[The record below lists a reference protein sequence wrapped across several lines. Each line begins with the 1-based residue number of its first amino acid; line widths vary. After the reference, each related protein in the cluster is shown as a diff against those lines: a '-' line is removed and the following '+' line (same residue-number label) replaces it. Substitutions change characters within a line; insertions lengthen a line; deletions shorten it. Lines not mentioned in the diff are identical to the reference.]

1 MITTL
6 LSKQQLSLINKN
18 TLCYRLA
25 EAEKDYMLTLVLGF
39 INKSKLKE
47 DLVFKGGTAIYH
59 CYLPQ
64 LRFSEDLDF
73 TSLSAQINMDDL
85 EEVFKSEDFLEIS
98 KKYKS
103 DSTLKIERLK
113 YQGPLSMPNS
123 LKIEIDFK
131 QNVLLPAIEKT
142 YNNVWGIKLKVK
154 VMDIREVSAE
164 KLRAMSDRARY
175 RDFYDQYMISKLYS
189 INFEE
194 IFGLVKK
201 KEIREPISHKNI
213 FLNWQIAKEERIK
226 EFQVVYYK
234 EELSNNDIEQMIK
247 SLSFEEIKPHL
258 GEQ

>member
-1 MITTL
+1 LITTL

-25 EAEKDYMLTLVLGF
+25 EAEKDYMLALVLGF
-39 INKSKLKE
+39 IYKSKLKK

-64 LRFSEDLDF
+64 MRFSEDLDF
-73 TSLSAQINMDDL
+73 TSLSAQINMDDI
-85 EEVFKSEDFLEIS
+85 EKVFKSEDFLEIS
-98 KKYKS
+98 KKYES

-113 YQGPLSMPNS
+113 YQGPLDMSNS

-142 YNNVWGIKLKVK
+142 YNNVWGIKFNVK

-175 RDFYDQYMISKLYS
+175 RDFYDQYMISRFYN

-194 IFGLVKK
+194 TYSLVKK

-213 FLNWQIAKEERIK
+213 LFNWQIAKEEKTK
-226 EFQVVYYK
+226 ELQVVYYK
-234 EELSNNDIEQMIK
+234 EEISNNDIEQMIK
-247 SLSFEEIKPHL
+247 NLSFADIMPHSEIK
-258 GEQ
+258 